1 MPDELDITQER
12 IDREVQMRIEAERNK
27 KVDAPKGVCLYCY
40 TVCADDASF
49 CDAEC
54 SEGYKEEQDIKQFQ
68 TTGRRG

>member
-1 MPDELDITQER
+1 
-12 IDREVQMRIEAERNK
+12 MRIEAERNK